1 MKEARTA
8 DMAKQNSRINNSR
21 AGVKVL
27 IAVASVGCTLGGW
40 MYFAG
45 TAPAE
50 ATQPAQI
57 IVQYAAQPAL
67 LPTLV
72 PIDDAIAASK
82 SAALQPQAQ
91 APQQQPQVLRSVSI
105 PQPPMAMSRSSQ

>member
-1 MKEARTA
+1 MV
-8 DMAKQNSRINNSR
+8 DMAKPNNRPSNPR

-45 TAPAE
+45 TVPPVTSTAA
-50 ATQPAQI
+50 AQPAQI
-57 IVQYAAQPAL
+57 SVQYAAQPVV

-72 PIDDAIAASK
+72 PIDDAIAASNAT
-82 SAALQPQAQ
+82 SAQAQ
-91 APQQQPQVLRSVSI
+91 APQPVLRSVTI
-105 PQPPMAMSRSSQ
+105 PQGPVAMSRSSQ